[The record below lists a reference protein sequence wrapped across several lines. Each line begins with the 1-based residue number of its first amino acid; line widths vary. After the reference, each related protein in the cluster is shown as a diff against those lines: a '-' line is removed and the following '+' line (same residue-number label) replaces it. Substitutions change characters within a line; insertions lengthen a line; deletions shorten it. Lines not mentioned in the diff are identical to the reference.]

1 MPIQSAVVKTGATGL
16 TVVGGSDMSFS
27 PDGVSVPNGIHVS
40 VAADTDF
47 RVRRNCTVKQKLP
60 TLISG
65 GGYSKDKKTI
75 TFVAPKILA
84 DGSTVFNLIRIE
96 REVHPESSAAEA
108 LELNLIGGQALADA
122 DFASFWAGGS
132 LA

>member
-40 VAADTDF
+40 VATDADF
-47 RVRRNCTVKQKLP
+47 RTRRNATFKQKLP
-60 TLISG
+60 TLVNG
-65 GGYSKDKKTI
+65 NGYSKDKKTVV
-75 TFVAPKILA
+75 FVAPKILA
-84 DGSTVFNLIRIE
+84 DGTTVFNLIRIE

-108 LELNLIGGQALADA
+108 LELNLVGGQLLSDA
-122 DFASFWAGGS
+122 DFASFWAGGNI
-132 LA
+132 A